1 MNAGYNRSAS
11 FYGPNYDYHYIRGE
25 WIVQF

>member
-11 FYGPNYDYHYIRGE
+11 FYGPNYDYRYIKGE
-25 WIVQF
+25 WIMRF